1 MKYMLPMYK
10 PNHLG
15 SILVHFPVNIYNPTK
30 RYITVKT
37 LQMSS
42 LSLIYLRCKLLVIAK
57 KMLYCHECVH
67 MLTMYTLENI

>member
-30 RYITVKT
+30 KYITVKNITDVIIVIIILT
-37 LQMSS
+37 L
-42 LSLIYLRCKLLVIAK
+42 
-57 KMLYCHECVH
+57 
-67 MLTMYTLENI
+67 